1 MQLLKKIKVIILCC
15 AGLTACHKDHPVS
28 YDRTVLVYM
37 AADNSLS
44 SDGYANIEL
53 MLEGMKKVSGRLV
66 IYFDSDDDVPRLMT
80 VEKNSSGV
88 PRLDTIAVYA
98 EENSASVKVLSRV
111 VEQVKRLYPADS
123 YGLILWSH
131 GMAWLPEGYNF
142 PRNYH
147 SYERRGEMPRTKY
160 FGEDLHPSEGIGKE
174 YMDIWELGQGLPGGF
189 HFILFDACFM
199 ASVES
204 LYELRNKTEY
214 VIAAP
219 AEVIADG
226 FPYDK
231 MIPYLWGGEEDL
243 KQVCRE
249 FYDYYNYH
257 AHGGYWRSA
266 MVSLV
271 RMPELEAL
279 AVKARDILKGRTDF
293 ADAWSYP
300 LSSSFLPDVF
310 FDLGDYMRHMA
321 SAEEYAAFQ
330 AVLDRTVVYK
340 ATTGKFFGVSVSP
353 EHFSGLSTY
362 IPYSKWAQMNT
373 YYYSL
378 GWPGYVYSE

>member
-1 MQLLKKIKVIILCC
+1 MQVLKKVKVLILCC
-15 AGLTACHKDHPVS
+15 IGLMACHKDHPVS

-37 AADNSLS
+37 AGDNSLS
-44 SDGYANIEL
+44 ADGYVNIKL
-53 MLEGMKKVSGRLV
+53 MLRGMEKVSGRLV
-66 IYFDSDDDVPRLMT
+66 IYFDSYDDVPCLMT
-80 VEKNSSGV
+80 VERDGAGV
-88 PRLDTIAVYA
+88 PRLDTIAMYA

-111 VEQVKRLYPADS
+111 TEQVKKLYPADS

-131 GMAWLPEGYNF
+131 GMAWLPEGYHF
-142 PRNYH
+142 PRAYRF
-147 SYERRGEMPRTKY
+147 YERPREMPRTKY
-160 FGEDLHPSEGIGKE
+160 FGEDLHPANGPGKE
-174 YMDIWELGQGLPGGF
+174 YMDIWELGQGLSGGF
-189 HFILFDACFM
+189 QFILFDACFM

-231 MIPYLWGGEEDL
+231 ILPYLWGGEADL
-243 KQVCRE
+243 KRVCRE
-249 FYDYYNYH
+249 FYDYYNEHVY
-257 AHGGYWRSA
+257 GGDWRSA

-271 RMPELEAL
+271 KMSELEAL

-300 LSSSFLPDVF
+300 LSWPSLPDVF
-310 FDLGDYMRHMA
+310 FDLGDYMRQMA
-321 SAEEYAAFQ
+321 TAEEYAAFKTI
-330 AVLDRTVVYK
+330 LDRTVVYK
-340 ATTGKFFGVSVSP
+340 AATDKFFGVSVPP
-353 EHFSGLSTY
+353 EYFSGLSTY

-378 GWPGYVYSE
+378 SWPGYVYSE